1 MDIGRD
7 LLCICFEGC
16 SITFMAKICRTFIS
30 LTLLT
35 SCPNVFVL
43 SPNMQG
49 RENVEMKYCR
59 ICSNNWCYCL
69 RRDSKKGF
77 LGQIKKKHCCF
88 WDKENLGGM
97 SCFLLEIRLLMT
109 KKCISISLIGRNYL
123 TFCMH
128 LLAFGSAGWNLW
140 FTWFLLFLDIQIPNF
155 DIWMWTLTGSKWF
168 STFMFIVCVCFSLM
182 KEMDF

>member
-88 WDKENLGGM
+88 WDPFQQMSPCLLLLGGWGNHW
-97 SCFLLEIRLLMT
+97 CLH
-109 KKCISISLIGRNYL
+109 L
-123 TFCMH
+123 T
-128 LLAFGSAGWNLW
+128 
-140 FTWFLLFLDIQIPNF
+140 LDIWCSLSNICLMLGS
-155 DIWMWTLTGSKWF
+155 WSSHMTSLKWCAYTLYAYFFLK
-168 STFMFIVCVCFSLM
+168 V
-182 KEMDF
+182 